1 MKRKTKL
8 LIFCSVVL
16 ALALILCGCFF
27 GDRLLNGDRLKIR
40 EDLPIGITFRPEG
53 ISFGESRVLG
63 DKELTE
69 EFVSFLREFRYD
81 DYFILGK
88 TSGELDTDFALY
100 YGGVSYL
107 YVDLRSEEGLVAGP
121 DENQFAVIYYPKD
134 TAAYQEKRKYFL
146 EKFSEAAGFPV
157 KTEWENFSESAGL
170 P

>member
-1 MKRKTKL
+1 MKRKKKL

-27 GDRLLNGDRLKIR
+27 GDRLINGDRLKIR

-81 DYFILGK
+81 DYLILGK
-88 TSGELDTDFALY
+88 ASGEPDTDFALY

-134 TAAYQEKRKYFL
+134 HAAYLEKRKYFL